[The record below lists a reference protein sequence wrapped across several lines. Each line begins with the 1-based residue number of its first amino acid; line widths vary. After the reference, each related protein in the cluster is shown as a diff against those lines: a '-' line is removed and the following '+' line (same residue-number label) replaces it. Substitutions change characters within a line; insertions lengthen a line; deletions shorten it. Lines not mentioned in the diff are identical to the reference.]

1 MKNATLRQLAVFET
15 VAKHLHFTRAA
26 EALGTTQPSVSMQ
39 VKQLEDNLGI
49 ALFEQ
54 VGKRI
59 HLTVAG
65 EELNRYCRNISKHL
79 NEAQIVLD
87 RLRGGKAGRLNIV
100 VAQTAKYF
108 MPRLIATFLRNYE
121 DITVNMEIASREIM
135 LARLADNA
143 CDMVIMGAPPV
154 DQDLFAAAFL
164 EDPLVVIAP
173 PDHPLA
179 QARAISPTR
188 LAQESFLM
196 RESDSSTRV
205 AIEAYF
211 DQQGIAINSRV
222 QINSNEGIK
231 RGVQAGLGLAVVPL
245 HSVTLEFES
254 RHLAVLDVANMHLQ
268 RSWFLVHRQGK
279 RFSSVVEA
287 FKEFLI
293 HEGEQHIH
301 HPAAVDAGAGEDV
314 GESRPKSKRA
324 SR

>member
-87 RLRGGKAGRLNIV
+87 RLRGGEAGHLNIV
-100 VAQTAKYF
+100 IAQTAKYF
-108 MPRLIATFLRNYE
+108 MPRLIAAFLRNYR
-121 DITVNMEIASREIM
+121 DITVNLEIASREIM
-135 LARLADNA
+135 LTRLADNA
-143 CDMVIMGAPPV
+143 CDMVIMGAPPE
-154 DQDLFAAAFL
+154 DQDLVAAAFL

-173 PDHPLA
+173 PDHPLV
-179 QARAISPTR
+179 QARAISPAR

-196 RESDSSTRV
+196 RESDSSTRL

-211 DQQGIAINSRV
+211 EQQGISINSSV

-245 HSVTLEFES
+245 HSVTLEFQS
-254 RHLAVLDVANMHLQ
+254 GYLAVLDVASMHLQ

-287 FKEFLI
+287 FKEFII
-293 HEGEQHIH
+293 HEGEKHIH
-301 HPAAVDAGAGEDV
+301 HPAAVDTGAGDDNGV
-314 GESRPKSKRA
+314 SRQKTKRV